1 MRHRIIR
8 HWLLRW
14 LAVAVRLHV
23 LTGQIW
29 VRQII
34 ATAHI

>member
-1 MRHRIIR
+1 MRHRIIA

-23 LTGQIW
+23 VIMHVMRHL
-29 VRQII
+29 V
-34 ATAHI
+34 ASVHI